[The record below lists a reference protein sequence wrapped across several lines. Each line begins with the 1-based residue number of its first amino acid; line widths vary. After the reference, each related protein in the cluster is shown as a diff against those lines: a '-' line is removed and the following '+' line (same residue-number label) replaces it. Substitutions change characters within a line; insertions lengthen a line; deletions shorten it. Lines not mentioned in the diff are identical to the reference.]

1 MTKQGLTALKYP
13 KSLFLC
19 AFGMEGL
26 ISENAQG
33 CSPGTLLYFEE
44 ANPKLQETAKKEA
57 SYDKTR
63 FDSIEIS

>member
-44 ANPKLQETAKKEA
+44 ANPSYKKQQRKKLHMTKQG
-57 SYDKTR
+57 
-63 FDSIEIS
+63 